1 MQKIKTI
8 TARCFQVHPTLVVES
23 VQRDAILSPVPSLD
37 SLQLTRDK
45 SDESSSF
52 FTAVSSLFPF
62 LWPLR
67 YHFLVL
73 SSSDRSMPCYTVSV
87 HPCLTPSSA
96 CTASAA
102 LLSSHSH
109 AFPQFLPPRVS
120 LPIPKLIQ
128 NQQSTA
134 IGLNRNKPGIVIVH
148 GRLALGH
155 APVLMKKNINCEL
168 KKISIPVK
176 GLLDKISSALNFW
189 LPELI
194 EEMRLNVTT
203 ICQRNPNIKNGSTQT
218 PGWSTCDKYVSKCVE
233 TRSPTREKAVKYS
246 SRCAPLVKETM
257 ARLSL
262 LLELTGAVKLGFMS
276 KDSNAQS
283 SAPRVSLTM

>member
-1 MQKIKTI
+1 
-8 TARCFQVHPTLVVES
+8 
-23 VQRDAILSPVPSLD
+23 
-37 SLQLTRDK
+37 
-45 SDESSSF
+45 
-52 FTAVSSLFPF
+52 
-62 LWPLR
+62 
-67 YHFLVL
+67 
-73 SSSDRSMPCYTVSV
+73 
-87 HPCLTPSSA
+87 
-96 CTASAA
+96 
-102 LLSSHSH
+102 
-109 AFPQFLPPRVS
+109 

-233 TRSPTREKAVKYS
+233 TRSPTREK
-246 SRCAPLVKETM
+246 ETM